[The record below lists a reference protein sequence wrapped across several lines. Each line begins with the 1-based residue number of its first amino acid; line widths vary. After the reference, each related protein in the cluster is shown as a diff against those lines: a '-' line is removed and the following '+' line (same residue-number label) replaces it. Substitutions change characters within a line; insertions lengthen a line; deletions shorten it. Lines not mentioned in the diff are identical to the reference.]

1 MKRIHFLVLVF
12 LILVSACQPVKRGS
26 LYVSETATPTVEPAN
41 IPYQGAW
48 QTIGVGS
55 VIEVKGMTVNFYT
68 ATRKTCFQQESYNL
82 RVVLNQVF
90 QDAIPVGTL
99 TKEGNRM
106 TFNNRFTGEKTVFQ
120 RLDTLPEPCLTID
133 KAKAKDP
140 AYNFEAFWNLYDE
153 TYPFFEL
160 REVDWQ
166 SQYDKYVSQVDEYT
180 TGTQL
185 QNIFEEMLKDFND
198 CGVFQVRYNSEEIA
212 YEFPKEWVTIRS
224 EVPRTVQKNYLAQGQ
239 WTKSGRL
246 LYGKLNNRVGYLH
259 IQNLSRVQ
267 GEENDQGLTDE
278 LDTAITALSGVNSLV
293 IDLRSTSQRIPSN
306 YALLLATYFTEWN
319 VPAYTRQVRAA
330 AGSLAS
336 NPLIDLDPVEIQAD
350 PERPT
355 FTRQIFVLTSPLMRG
370 GVEKFVMMMNNLPY
384 VTLVGMPTAGCP
396 SDSAYMQLPN
406 GMVVGIPF
414 EIIKDPNGMTYDKT
428 GIIPDISIPMSM
440 DDWIAGRD
448 PMIEEVLRGEN

>member
-1 MKRIHFLVLVF
+1 MKSRLFLVLAS
-12 LILVSACQPVKRGS
+12 LILLAACQPAKRGS
-26 LYVSETATPTVEPAN
+26 LYMLETATPTVEPAN

-99 TKEGNRM
+99 TKEGDRM
-106 TFNNRFTGEKTVFQ
+106 TFLNRFTGEKTVFQ
-120 RLDTLPEPCLTID
+120 RLDTLPEPCLNIN
-133 KAKAKDP
+133 KEKAKDP
-140 AYNFEAFWNLYDE
+140 VYNFEAFWNLYNE

-166 SQYDKYVSQVDEYT
+166 SQYDKYVGQVDEYT

-185 QNIFEEMLKDFND
+185 QNIFEDMLKDFND

-212 YEFPKEWVTIRS
+212 YEFSKDWVTIRS

-239 WTKSGRL
+239 WTKTGRL

-259 IQNLSRVQ
+259 IQNLGRVQ
-267 GEENDQGLTDE
+267 GEDSDKDLIDE
-278 LDTAITALSGVNSLV
+278 LDTAMISLSGSSPLV
-293 IDLRSTSQRIPSN
+293 VDLRSNTQRLPAN
-306 YALLLATYFTEWN
+306 YALLLASYFTDWN

-330 AGSLAS
+330 AGYVGS
-336 NPLIDLDPVEIQAD
+336 NTIIDLDPVEIQAD

-355 FTRQIFVLTSPLMRG
+355 FTRQIYVLTSPLMRS
-370 GVEKFVMMMNNLPY
+370 GVEKFVMMMSNLPY

-414 EIIKDPNGMTYDKT
+414 EMIKDPSGKTYDKT
-428 GIIPDISIPMSM
+428 GILPDISIPMSKE
-440 DDWIAGRD
+440 DWIAGRD
-448 PMIEEVLRGEN
+448 PMIEEVLKSGN